1 MNRTNSEASEICER
15 KLKVWNTYYNNLEH
29 CGLGGKTPNEFLEDY
44 KLIKPPN
51 VLA

>member
-1 MNRTNSEASEICER
+1 
-15 KLKVWNTYYNNLEH
+15 LNTYYNNLEH
-29 CGLGGKTPNEFLEDY
+29 CGLSGKTPNEFLADY